1 MTKSKVTI
9 VLTLIA
15 LILSGGALGY
25 KIHYETTKPV
35 ADITRNINVLLEK
48 SKDWRKIVKNSPFTK
63 DTYPKIDG
71 STATIPM
78 SMEFAREHFDMSE
91 DEVRKFVN
99 HNTTHEAYVNLIDGK
114 ADIIFV
120 SEPSK
125 DELNLSKEKGVEL
138 ELTPVARD
146 AFVFIVNKSN
156 PVNNLKLSQ
165 IQQIYQGKITNW
177 KDVGGK
183 DKEIVAYQREKNSGS
198 QTIMENKVMRGLD
211 MMKPPSFKT
220 EVGMVGMGGLVDQ
233 VAEFKDAESSLGY
246 TIYYYVTRLYKKE
259 NVKLLGINGIDC
271 SQKTIK
277 DGSYP
282 LSGNVYAVIL
292 KSKPEDSSARK
303 LLSWILS
310 DEGQECIKQAGYVG
324 IK

>member
-9 VLTLIA
+9 GLILIA
-15 LILSGGALGY
+15 LIVSGGALGY
-25 KIHYETTKPV
+25 KIYYEKTKPV

-78 SMEFAREHFDMSE
+78 SMEFAREHFDMNE

-125 DELNLSKEKGVEL
+125 DELALSKEKGVEL
-138 ELTPVARD
+138 ELAPVARD
-146 AFVFIVNKSN
+146 AFVFIVNKNN
-156 PVNNLKLSQ
+156 PVNNLKLTK
-165 IQQIYQGKITNW
+165 IQEIYQGKITNW
-177 KDVGGK
+177 KDAGGK

-198 QTIMENKVMRGLD
+198 QTIMENKVMRGLG
-211 MMKPPSFKT
+211 MMKPPSFRT
-220 EVGMVGMGGLVDQ
+220 DSGMGGLVDQ
-233 VAEFKDAESSLGY
+233 VAEFKDADSSIGY

-259 NVKLLGINGIDC
+259 NVKLLGINGIEC

-292 KSKPEDSSARK
+292 KSKPKDSSARK